1 MAILRVHARNK
12 PLEEEVDLSLLARR
26 TAGFSGAALANLL
39 NEAAIYAARANCS
52 TIGPEHLS
60 AAHDRI
66 TIGPLKKNAQASARQ
81 QRITA
86 AHEAGHALV
95 ASLLPDYDQ
104 VVKVSITP
112 RTNLGGL
119 TVLAPSQDRIDAG
132 IYTRQFLEC
141 QMMVG
146 LAGRVAEEVL
156 FGADEVTTRASK
168 DIEHVSDTARMM
180 VTEFGMGTRLGQMSV
195 WEGVRD
201 SQETRNL
208 IDSEIDTLVKG
219 VYEKTTRLIEDNR
232 TCLTLL
238 AALLEEQ
245 ETVTAEELET
255 LLRENHLS
263 IAALRDPA
271 FDGFGP

>member
-1 MAILRVHARNK
+1 MSILGVHARNK

-39 NEAAIYAARANCS
+39 NEAAIVAARANCS
-52 TIGPEHLS
+52 TIGSQHMSS
-60 AAHDRI
+60 ALDRI
-66 TIGPLKKNAQASARQ
+66 TIGPLKKNAQASAWQ

-104 VVKVSITP
+104 VIKVSITP
-112 RTNLGGL
+112 RINAGGL
-119 TVLAPSQDRIDAG
+119 TVLAPSQDRMDAG
-132 IYTRQFLEC
+132 LYSRQFLEC

-156 FGADEVTTRASK
+156 FGPDEVTTGASN
-168 DIEHVSDTARMM
+168 DIQSVSDTARMM
-180 VTEFGMGTRLGQMSV
+180 VTEFGMGPRLGQMSV
-195 WEGVRD
+195 LEGVRV
-201 SQETRNL
+201 SEETQNL
-208 IDSEIDTLVKG
+208 IDSEIDTLVKA

-238 AALLEEQ
+238 AALLQEQ

-255 LLRENHLS
+255 LLRENHIN

>member
-1 MAILRVHARNK
+1 MAILGVHARNK
-12 PLEEEVDLSLLARR
+12 PLEKEVDLSLLARR

-52 TIGPEHLS
+52 IIGSEHLS

-66 TIGPLKKNAQASARQ
+66 TIGPLKKNAQTSAQQ

-112 RTNLGGL
+112 RTSPGGL

-132 IYTRQFLEC
+132 LYTRQFLEC

-168 DIEHVSDTARMM
+168 DIERVSDTARMM
-180 VTEFGMGTRLGQMSV
+180 VTEFGMGPRLGQMSV
-195 WEGVRD
+195 LEGV
-201 SQETRNL
+201 SVSAETRNL

-219 VYEKTTRLIEDNR
+219 VYEKTTRLVEDNR

-255 LLRENHLS
+255 LLRENHVN

>member
-195 WEGVRD
+195 LEGVRV